1 MIMQIRKPTLTHGS
15 AEYALSYHHF
25 IPEATYEMTPVL
37 TIRDLADLLMED
49 LRIDEADLLTLD
61 VEKLTALSDRYR
73 SRNIKKLVSL
83 MRRMQK

>member
-1 MIMQIRKPTLTHGS
+1 MQIRKPTLTHGS
-15 AEYALSYHHF
+15 AEYTLFYQHF
-25 IPEATYEMTPVL
+25 IPGATYAITPVP

>member
-1 MIMQIRKPTLTHGS
+1 MLIRKPTLKHGS
-15 AEYALSYHHF
+15 VEYALFYHHF
-25 IPEATYEMTPVL
+25 IPGATYEMTPVL
-37 TIRDLADLLMED
+37 TIRDFADLLMED

-83 MRRMQK
+83 IRRMQK